1 MMAPTLPAGAARGA
15 GGSLVAERNA
25 SLASCLV
32 RSTNAI
38 CCDPSTARAP
48 LSPQPIIHFL
58 HQNSIMRTFDSFSER
73 EILALAAALHLGFG
87 GALVPS
93 PPASPGRRNEPR
105 KTSSASRKC
114 ISRSPL

>member
-1 MMAPTLPAGAARGA
+1 MMAPTLSAGAARGA

-48 LSPQPIIHFL
+48 LPPQPIIHFR
-58 HQNSIMRTFDSFSER
+58 HQNSIMRTDPR
-73 EILALAAALHLGFG
+73 TVALSALGISTAALVARPLP
-87 GALVPS
+87 APR
-93 PPASPGRRNEPR
+93 PPALDPTRALRCE
-105 KTSSASRKC
+105 
-114 ISRSPL
+114 